1 MTLFAAGLSYKTA
14 PVELREQLAV
24 KPSQLVCHACRLKL
38 CGDLNEIVLLSTC
51 NRVEIYGT
59 TPRVTGHID
68 SLFRMLCAEPR
79 DVRSHVYVHEDVH
92 AVRHLFRVA
101 GGLDSMVIGETE
113 ITGQVKTAYDVAH
126 AARLTGGVLNRVFQK
141 AFQAA
146 KEIRTRTSIGR
157 GATSVGSVAV
167 ELAEKIFRYDLSKQ
181 TVIIIGAGQMGEA
194 CVRHL
199 AKKGAHSI
207 LVSNRSF
214 DHAVELADEFGGK
227 AVRFEQC
234 LNAMADADIVVA
246 STGCPKILLHRADV
260 EKLMGARRNRPLF
273 LIDISVPRNIDAEVQ
288 RLDNV
293 YLYNIDDLEAI
304 VRENVRSREQEL
316 AVCQQIIDTR
326 AAALMEKLNLE
337 KERLYD
343 VGLQSQPGW
352 VSHGA
357 AVLGS

>member
-24 KPSQLVCHACRLKL
+24 KPSQLACQACRLKL
-38 CGDLNEIVLLSTC
+38 CGDLDEVVLLSTC

-59 TPRVTGHID
+59 TPRLDGHID
-68 SLFRMLCAEPR
+68 SLFRMLSAEPR
-79 DVRSHVYVHEDVH
+79 DVRSHIYVHEDIH
-92 AVRHLFRVA
+92 AIRHLFRVT
-101 GGLDSMVIGETE
+101 GGLESMVLGETE
-113 ITGQVKTAYDVAH
+113 ITGQVKNAYDVAH

-146 KEIRTRTSIGR
+146 KEIRTHTNIGR

-167 ELAEKIFRYDLSKQ
+167 ELAEKIFRRDLSKQ

-199 AKKGAHSI
+199 AKKGARSI

-214 DHAVELADEFGGK
+214 DRAVELAGEFGGK
-227 AVRFEQC
+227 AVRFEEC

-246 STGCPKILLHRADV
+246 STGCPKTLLHRADV
-260 EKLMGARRNRPLF
+260 DKLMGARRNRPLF

-304 VRENVRSREQEL
+304 VAGNVRCREQEL

-326 AAALMEKLNLE
+326 VAALMEKLNLE

-343 VGLQSQPGW
+343 VGVQSQPGW